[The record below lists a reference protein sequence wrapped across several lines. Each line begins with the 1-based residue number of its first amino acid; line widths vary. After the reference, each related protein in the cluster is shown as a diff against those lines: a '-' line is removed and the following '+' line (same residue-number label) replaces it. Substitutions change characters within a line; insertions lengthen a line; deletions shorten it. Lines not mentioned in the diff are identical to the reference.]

1 MRDGSSGGMGD
12 RSGGGSGG
20 RFLAGRPHPA
30 RGGPVEPS
38 LEAMAT
44 VLGRLGD
51 PQLAAETVHVTG
63 TNGKTSTARAVAA
76 LVGAAGR
83 RVGLYTSPHLRDV
96 TERVELEGR
105 PIDPA
110 ALEAALS
117 TVARAAGGV
126 ELSFFEAMTAAAF
139 VALAEAGVEVAVVE
153 VGILGR
159 YDATNLVRSE
169 VAVVTNV
176 GHDHLDYAGPAPG
189 AVARE
194 KAGIVKATTRA
205 VVLGDAAAELVAAV
219 DDEVAATGSPARPV
233 AVGRELQLAVLGPA
247 PGGLAVRLDRPG
259 GPAARVVVGRRLD
272 AVNALTAL
280 AAAEASLGQPIPP
293 AVVAATLDG
302 WRLAGRGEVRS
313 RSPLVVV
320 DVAHNPEAA
329 AALRATV
336 DDEQV
341 AAGSAGRPIVLVVA
355 MSGARPPA
363 AFLEPLVRPGD
374 LVVACLADGRAGAV
388 DPAAIAGAA
397 AERGGIVEVVADPAA
412 AVAAGRRHL
421 AGGRASAL
429 VVTGSFAVVA
439 AADPAGP
446 ADPADPAGPAGLRR

>member
-1 MRDGSSGGMGD
+1 MSGGP
-12 RSGGGSGG
+12 SGGAGG
-20 RFLAGRPHPA
+20 RFLAGRPHPT
-30 RGGPVEPS
+30 RGGPIEPS

-44 VLGRLGD
+44 VLCRLGD

-205 VVLGDAAAELVAAV
+205 VVLGDDAAELVAAV

-233 AVGRELQLAVLGPA
+233 AVGR
-247 PGGLAVRLDRPG
+247 
-259 GPAARVVVGRRLD
+259 
-272 AVNALTAL
+272 
-280 AAAEASLGQPIPP
+280 
-293 AVVAATLDG
+293 
-302 WRLAGRGEVRS
+302 
-313 RSPLVVV
+313 
-320 DVAHNPEAA
+320 
-329 AALRATV
+329 
-336 DDEQV
+336 
-341 AAGSAGRPIVLVVA
+341 
-355 MSGARPPA
+355 
-363 AFLEPLVRPGD
+363 
-374 LVVACLADGRAGAV
+374 
-388 DPAAIAGAA
+388 
-397 AERGGIVEVVADPAA
+397 
-412 AVAAGRRHL
+412 
-421 AGGRASAL
+421 
-429 VVTGSFAVVA
+429 
-439 AADPAGP
+439 
-446 ADPADPAGPAGLRR
+446 